1 MEESKKETLAQL
13 YALRAGMS
21 YVSELK
27 DDYDKYNGKYRQI
40 VKNIAEKAPV
50 TSAAELAEFSDHDK
64 YIEKAAQF
72 AG

>member
-27 DDYDKYNGKYRQI
+27 DDYDI
-40 VKNIAEKAPV
+40 CA
-50 TSAAELAEFSDHDK
+50 
-64 YIEKAAQF
+64 
-72 AG
+72 